1 MVHQYNCQLSAH
13 FCSCYRQYFIVLYC
27 FSGTLFNL
35 VVHPL
40 PVIVANPAL
49 LQVCDTDLDGIASFD
64 LTTAN
69 PQISADFINET
80 FKYYLSE
87 TDAENDINEITN
99 ATNYTNAIANNDT
112 VWARTTTINGCF
124 KVSQVNLRS

>member
-1 MVHQYNCQLSAH
+1 M
-13 FCSCYRQYFIVLYC
+13 
-27 FSGTLFNL
+27 
-35 VVHPL
+35 
-40 PVIVANPAL
+40 IVANPAL

-124 KVSQVNLRS
+124 KVSQVNLEVSSTIVPASFQRLTVSVMIS